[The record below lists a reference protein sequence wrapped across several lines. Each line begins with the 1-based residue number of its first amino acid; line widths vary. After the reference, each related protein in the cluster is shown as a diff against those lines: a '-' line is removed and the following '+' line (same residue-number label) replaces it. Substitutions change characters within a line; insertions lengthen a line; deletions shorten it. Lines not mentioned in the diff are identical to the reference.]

1 MERFET
7 EAPDQKKFIFKRI
20 VAAIIDCLMLPS
32 FIIFVFRLL
41 LFFQSPAFSNFAVLG
56 IAIIW
61 FSFKDLFFEGC
72 APGKKIFGLRVI
84 SKATGQKI
92 TARQGLIRNVLL
104 FTPLVALIGFPLEL
118 IVFLAQKERLGDRWA
133 GTEVIRVP

>member
-1 MERFET
+1 MEQVLPEKQQ
-7 EAPDQKKFIFKRI
+7 EKSILAKRI
-20 VAAIIDCLMLPS
+20 SAGIIDCVILPS

-41 LFFQSPAFSNFAVLG
+41 LIFQPPAFSNFAVLG

-61 FSFKDLFFEGC
+61 FSFKDLLFEGC

-92 TARQGLIRNVLL
+92 TARQGFIRNVLL
-104 FTPLVALIGFPLEL
+104 FVPLVALIGFPLEL
-118 IVFLAQKERLGDRWA
+118 IVLLAKKERFGDVWA
-133 GTEVIRVP
+133 GTEVIAL